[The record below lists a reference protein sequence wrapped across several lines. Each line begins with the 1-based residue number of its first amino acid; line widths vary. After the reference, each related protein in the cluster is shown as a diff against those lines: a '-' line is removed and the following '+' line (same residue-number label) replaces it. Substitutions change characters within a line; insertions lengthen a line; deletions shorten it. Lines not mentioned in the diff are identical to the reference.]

1 MAPRIRQIMRDAT
14 LVEWLV
20 VSPRELER
28 GNALARRIKLS
39 GKARPTIALLLKW
52 NQVLRQVSHGGCPAM
67 LKGRSKKRA
76 SEDARES
83 PITGEEIQILGRRSR
98 FWGGDPDSGEEK
110 NGIRNYVACRG
121 K

>member
-39 GKARPTIALLLKW
+39 DKARPAIALLWKW
-52 NQVLRQVSHGGCPAM
+52 NQVWKQVSHGDYPAM
-67 LKGRSKKRA
+67 LKGRPKK
-76 SEDARES
+76 
-83 PITGEEIQILGRRSR
+83 TGIRRCPKIPR

-110 NGIRNYVACRG
+110 NGIRNCVACRG
-121 K
+121 